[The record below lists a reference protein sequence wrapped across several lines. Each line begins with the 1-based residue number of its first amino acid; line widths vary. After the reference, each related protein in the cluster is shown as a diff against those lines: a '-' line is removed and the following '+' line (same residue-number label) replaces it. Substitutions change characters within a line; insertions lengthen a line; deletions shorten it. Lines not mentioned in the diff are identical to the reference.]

1 MANKNNNTTT
11 VEVIKKNLNDLLIK
25 IEHAKKTL
33 RSKKSY
39 IYIDHT
45 IPPFIPSEKLD
56 ILDVTTGLLTDLTEQ
71 IRSLDNLNSVK
82 RLRQAELFFLNNYEL
97 RIFTFPSYASQIDP
111 LLIDCANLEIAIDA
125 FDNKA
130 KDLLKRGHETA
141 AINANW
147 IVFVIRLLIKVSIK
161 NKDKK
166 INNFNY
172 KDHALGEILKARPI
186 LEQHRGWKKIIANL
200 ILLITTLGTAHI
212 CNKIFNNHYLFFRE
226 TESAKQL
233 NQIEQKVSNLRTY

>member
-1 MANKNNNTTT
+1 MANKNNNNTT

-39 IYIDHT
+39 IYIDDKIAPV
-45 IPPFIPSEKLD
+45 IPRDKLKFLN
-56 ILDVTTGLLTDLTEQ
+56 ITTSLLTCLIDQ
-71 IRSLDNLNSVK
+71 FRSVDDLNSVK

-97 RIFTFPSYASQIDP
+97 RIFTFPSYASQIAP

-141 AINANW
+141 AINADW

-161 NKDKK
+161 NKDTK

-172 KDHALGEILKARPI
+172 KDYALGEILKARPI

-226 TESAKQL
+226 TDSAKQL
-233 NQIEQKVSNLRTY
+233 KQLEHKISKLAS